1 MRALS
6 HLLLMRE
13 MRALRPVLF
22 GQCYSGPLWRLGDGL
37 PSAATELC
45 DAPYEPG
52 EQVEDS
58 LPSNISHQKE
68 EKLDRKGHLSSPGL
82 VLTHPTLKLSY
93 TTLPVVDTHAHTH
106 MHICVHAHTHTHS
119 SVPLGCPQPQA
130 GEHKGDFQ
138 SQSLPS
144 PSSHHSP
151 ESKFRVPH
159 AKAQKNSFS
168 YTLKRHSTCNS
179 P

>member
-1 MRALS
+1 M
-6 HLLLMRE
+6 LMRE

-22 GQCYSGPLWRLGDGL
+22 GQRYSSPLWRLGDDL

-58 LPSNISHQKE
+58 SPSNISHQKE
-68 EKLDRKGHLSSPGL
+68 ERLDRKGHLSSPGL

-93 TTLPVVDTHAHTH
+93 TTLPVVDTHTHTH
-106 MHICVHAHTHTHS
+106 MHICVHAHTHTHIAVFPWDVLNPRLGSAREIS
-119 SVPLGCPQPQA
+119 SLRS
-130 GEHKGDFQ
+130 F
-138 SQSLPS
+138 PS

-151 ESKFRVPH
+151 ESKSRVPH